1 MRTKLFLSFLL
12 IILTALLSNFVFER
26 LIINDFNEYV
36 SGNNEDRIYWV
47 MASVEGSYNNG
58 KWDELLLRDSMHWAI
73 MLGFE
78 SYLTD
83 MKGNKIISS
92 TDVLSYLSP
101 TMLRR
106 MVSLFE
112 LPTGYGE
119 FIWYPLFVEGKEI
132 GKIYFRPLKRRG
144 YLPHKEEIFKK
155 RGRQFLMISF
165 AIAGGGALFL
175 SLAFSFFLSRP
186 LRQLTEMAES
196 VAEGNFSTRVKI
208 KESRLSRLSGRKDEI
223 ERLTETFNYMVS
235 ALEREDT
242 LRKHLTTN
250 IAHELRTPLTIVKG
264 NLEAIED
271 GIITDINE
279 ALAGIKREI
288 ERIIELVQGIE
299 DITQAEA
306 SFFKKGK
313 KEAINLAELIKDIVS
328 TYQHPV
334 AEKGIQLIL
343 NGPPVMVKTYPDKL
357 QIIIKNLIS
366 NAYRYT
372 DRGHIRISWGKGDR
386 GFYIIVE
393 DTGRG
398 MDEKELS
405 KIFNRFYRGKESPGR
420 GIGLSIVRELVDILN
435 GKIDVRSSPG
445 KGTVFTVEFE
455 SS

>member
-12 IILTALLSNFVFER
+12 IILIALLSNYVFER

-47 MASVEGSYNNG
+47 MASVEGSYRGG
-58 KWDELLLRDSMHWAI
+58 KWDEPLLRDSMHWAI

-83 MKGNKIISS
+83 MAGSKIIST
-92 TDVLSYLSP
+92 TDVLSYLNP

-119 FIWYPLFVEGKEI
+119 FTWYPLFVDGKEI

-155 RGRQFLMISF
+155 RGRQFLIISF

-175 SLAFSFFLSRP
+175 SLAFSFFLSKP
-186 LRQLTEMAES
+186 LRQLTEMAEA
-196 VAEGNFSTRVKI
+196 VAEGDFSTRIRI
-208 KESRLSRLSGRKDEI
+208 KESRLSRLFGRKDEI
-223 ERLTETFNYMVS
+223 ERLSETFNYMVS
-235 ALEREDT
+235 ALEKEDT

-279 ALAGIKREI
+279 AMAGIKKEI
-288 ERIIELVQGIE
+288 DRIIELVQGIE

-313 KEAINLAELIKDIVS
+313 KENINLADFIKDIVS

-334 AEKGIQLIL
+334 AEKGLRLIL
-343 NGPPVMVKTYPDKL
+343 NGPSVVVRTHPDKL

-372 DRGHIRISWGKGDR
+372 NKGHIKISWGKDEK

-398 MDEKELS
+398 MDEKELTR
-405 KIFNRFYRGKESPGR
+405 IFDRFYKGEGSPGK

-435 GKIDVRSSPG
+435 GEIDVKSSPG
-445 KGTVFTVEFE
+445 KGTAFKIEFK

>member
-12 IILTALLSNFVFER
+12 IILIALLSNFVFER

-36 SGNNEDRIYWV
+36 SGSKEDRIYWV
-47 MASVEGSYNNG
+47 MASVEGSYRG
-58 KWDELLLRDSMHWAI
+58 GSWDETLLRDSMHWAI

-83 MKGNKIISS
+83 MKGKEVIST
-92 TDVLSYLSP
+92 TDVLSHLSP

-106 MVSLFE
+106 MASLFE

-119 FIWYPLFVEGKEI
+119 FTWYPLFVEGKEI

-144 YLPHKEEIFKK
+144 YLPLKEEIFRK
-155 RGRQFLMISF
+155 RGRQFLLISF

-175 SLAFSFFLSRP
+175 SIAFSFFLSRP
-186 LRQLTEMAES
+186 LRQLTAIAEA
-196 VAEGNFSTRVKI
+196 VAEGDFSRRTNL
-208 KESRLSRLSGRKDEI
+208 KESRLIRIFGRKDEI
-223 ERLTETFNYMVS
+223 ERLSETFNYMVS
-235 ALEREDT
+235 ALEKEDR

-250 IAHELRTPLTIVKG
+250 IAHELRTPLTVVKG

-271 GIITDINE
+271 GIITDINQ
-279 ALAGIKREI
+279 ALTGIKKEI
-288 ERIIELVQGIE
+288 DRIIELVQGIE
-299 DITQAEA
+299 DVTQAEA

-313 KEAINLAELIKDIVS
+313 KQDINLKEFLKDIVS

-334 AEKGIQLIL
+334 TEKGIQLSL
-343 NGPPVMVKTYPDKL
+343 KGPSMVVRTYPDKL
-357 QIIIKNLIS
+357 QIIIKNLVS

-372 DRGHIRISWGKGDR
+372 DRGSIEVSWGKTER
-386 GFYIIVE
+386 GFYIKVQ

-405 KIFNRFYRGKESPGR
+405 RIFDRFYKGEGSPGR
-420 GIGLSIVRELVDILN
+420 GIGLSIVKELVDVLD
-435 GKIDVRSSPG
+435 GVIDVQSSPG
-445 KGTVFTVEFE
+445 KGTAFRVEFG